1 MSKLAVITGTSR
13 GLGRTIAEYLLEQ
26 GWQVIG
32 LSRDCS
38 IQHEQYQHKYTDIKN
53 RNEVYRALETVNAVD
68 LIVNNSAIFSM
79 TRFADT
85 DDYLIDAMIDTN
97 VKGSI
102 WVTKALLPKLHAGS
116 RIFFI
121 NSVAG
126 LEELEKQSIYCSTKY
141 ALTAFAG
148 VLGKELQERDIKVT
162 SIHPGGIN
170 TPLWNNDNPYP
181 CGDVDGAIPPIEI
194 AKLINF
200 IYNSHTSVEYKT
212 VKLFPTSEWH

>member
-1 MSKLAVITGTSR
+1 MSKLAIITGTSR
-13 GLGRTIAEYLLEQ
+13 GLGKTVAEYLLEQ

-32 LSRDCS
+32 LSRDCT
-38 IQHEQYQHKYTDIKN
+38 IQHEHYQHKYTDIKN
-53 RNEVYRALETVNAVD
+53 RSEVYKALNDIDTVD
-68 LIVNNSAIFSM
+68 LIINNSAIFSM

-85 DDYLIDAMIDTN
+85 DDDLINAMIDTN
-97 VKGSI
+97 IKGNI
-102 WVTKALLPKLHAGS
+102 WVTKAALPKLRAGS

-126 LEELEKQSIYCSTKY
+126 LEELEKQSIYCATKY

-148 VLGKELQERDIKVT
+148 VLGKELQKQDIKVT

-181 CGDVDGAIPPIEI
+181 CGDVNTAIPPIEI
-194 AKLINF
+194 AKLVDF

>member
-1 MSKLAVITGTSR
+1 MSELAVITGTSR